1 MIFEL
6 LIVKSFQ
13 VVLYKEV
20 IDSLHIMLCVTI
32 YVLSCPQLYI
42 TNN

>member
-6 LIVKSFQ
+6 LIVKSSQ

-20 IDSLHIMLCVTI
+20 INSLHIMLCVTI
-32 YVLSCPQLYI
+32 DVVSCPQLYI
-42 TNN
+42 ANN